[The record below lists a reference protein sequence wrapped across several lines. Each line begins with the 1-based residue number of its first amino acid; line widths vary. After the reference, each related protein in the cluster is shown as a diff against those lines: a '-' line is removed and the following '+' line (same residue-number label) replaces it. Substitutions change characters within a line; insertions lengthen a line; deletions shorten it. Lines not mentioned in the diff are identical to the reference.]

1 MKLLFR
7 HLSSLLVVLACVIG
21 TASAD
26 TVVVPR
32 QPVQLSLQQSLLLAQ
47 QNNPKMQGAQATVDA
62 AHAAVQGV
70 RALPNPTLTLS
81 HAFGKNT
88 GGFDEDVLLSQTIG
102 IGKRGPLTNQATKES
117 DAAVALQYQ
126 TLNDLQ
132 FAVRSAYDEDLQAQA
147 QLELSKKTL
156 DVAQAF
162 SDAAQTQ
169 FEAGDAPQ
177 AQVIRSGIALAQA
190 KQEYQ
195 QALSDHQKKDNQL
208 KSLLGMDFNMPLQLT
223 DSLHFAPVNFDLAAL
238 DNYALEHR
246 PDLQAARMAAAAGQ
260 AAIDV
265 ARSQDNPDV
274 VIEVRHAAISAYPGI
289 PNGSS
294 IRVGIDIPIFDFGSN
309 RAAVHQAQADARGQQ
324 AQVDEELRAARLEI
338 AAALSDLQTAQ
349 IAVQSFDQGRLSN
362 AKQLLDMAQIGYA
375 QGANSYLELLDA
387 QSVYTT
393 EQTNYEQALTS
404 WNIALANLQHA
415 LGGKLP

>member
-1 MKLLFR
+1 
-7 HLSSLLVVLACVIG
+7 
-21 TASAD
+21 
-26 TVVVPR
+26 
-32 QPVQLSLQQSLLLAQ
+32 
-47 QNNPKMQGAQATVDA
+47 
-62 AHAAVQGV
+62 
-70 RALPNPTLTLS
+70 
-81 HAFGKNT
+81 
-88 GGFDEDVLLSQTIG
+88 VLLSQTIG
-102 IGKRGPLTNQATKES
+102 IGKRGPRTRQATKES
-117 DAAVALQYQ
+117 DAAVAMKYQ

-147 QLELSKKTL
+147 QLDLSKKTL

-169 FEAGDAPQ
+169 FEAGDAPK

-195 QALSDHQKKDNQL
+195 QALGEHQKKDNQL
-208 KSLLGMDFNMPLQLT
+208 KSLLGMDFNTPLQLT
-223 DSLHFAPVNFDLAAL
+223 DTLHFTPVNFDLATL
-238 DNYALEHR
+238 DKYALEHR
-246 PDLQAARMAAAAGQ
+246 SDLQAARMSAAAGQ
-260 AAIDV
+260 AAIGV

-274 VIEVRHAAISAYPGI
+274 VIEARRAAISAYPGI

-324 AQVDEELRAARLEI
+324 AQLDEALRAARLEI
-338 AAALSDLQTAQ
+338 SAALSDLQTAQ

-387 QSVYTT
+387 QSTYAT
-393 EQTNYEQALTS
+393 EQANYEQALTS